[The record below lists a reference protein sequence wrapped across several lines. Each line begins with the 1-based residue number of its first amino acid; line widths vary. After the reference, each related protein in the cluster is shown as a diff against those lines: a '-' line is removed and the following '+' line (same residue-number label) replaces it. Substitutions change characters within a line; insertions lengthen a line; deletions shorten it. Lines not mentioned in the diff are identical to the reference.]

1 MAQQLKGK
9 VIDFVSTPLQS
20 FLQGSRQN
28 KVRSQTVFLS
38 LKRTIESHLRTRLCH
53 HRIVVGR
60 RHSIEHLFYSGALTS
75 ASLLNLQLATS
86 LTPPLGL
93 SVFELF
99 PVHVEKQYAPVRKY
113 RSLYRAKK
121 TQNHVRHRL
130 AYETSMNPLGPHT
143 HTKQNA
149 MLDFESHCPMSINT
163 ERR

>member
-53 HRIVVGR
+53 HQIVVGR

-75 ASLLNLQLATS
+75 SSLLNLQLATS

-99 PVHVEKQYAPVRKY
+99 PVHAEKQYATVRKY

-130 AYETSMNPLGPHT
+130 AYETSMNPLGLHT

-149 MLDFESHCPMSINT
+149 MLDFEIHCPMSINT